1 MDTAKTT
8 PKDFFLWA
16 GAMVTL
22 YASVVA
28 FIGLI
33 FDYLNYVFPD
43 TALSSYYNNPYSGG
57 IAYEMAALIV
67 LAPAF
72 LILMRII
79 RKNIASDASRGEVW
93 VRRWALFLTLFF
105 AGATIVIDLIVL
117 LTTFLIGEELTLRF
131 LLKILVV
138 LFVAAAGFMHFIT
151 DIRGYWAK
159 FPERARYVN
168 WATAVLIVLTVVA
181 GFFIVGTPNQARQ
194 MRIDQERVGNLSSI
208 QSEIVQYFKL
218 KQKLPA
224 TLTDLNDPLSYV
236 TVPLD
241 PTTNIAYEYRLVDA
255 KTFELCATFSLP
267 STLQSEATRVKINA
281 MDENWQHG
289 AGRTCFTRGPID
301 PALYPATYPTPK
313 PAPSVIPL

>member
-67 LAPAF
+67 LAPVF

-93 VRRWALFLTLFF
+93 VRRWALFLTLF
-105 AGATIVIDLIVL
+105 L
-117 LTTFLIGEELTLRF
+117 
-131 LLKILVV
+131 
-138 LFVAAAGFMHFIT
+138 
-151 DIRGYWAK
+151 
-159 FPERARYVN
+159 
-168 WATAVLIVLTVVA
+168 
-181 GFFIVGTPNQARQ
+181 QAPQ
-194 MRIDQERVGNLSSI
+194 LSS
-208 QSEIVQYFKL
+208 
-218 KQKLPA
+218 
-224 TLTDLNDPLSYV
+224 T
-236 TVPLD
+236 
-241 PTTNIAYEYRLVDA
+241 
-255 KTFELCATFSLP
+255 
-267 STLQSEATRVKINA
+267 
-281 MDENWQHG
+281 
-289 AGRTCFTRGPID
+289 
-301 PALYPATYPTPK
+301 
-313 PAPSVIPL
+313 